1 MDFISKTAPGRY
13 ATADAIADEAVSMAL
28 DGRTTAFTTANLRD
42 LATVDRSRVDA
53 AYARFAEGAGIG
65 AGRAPGAGWTIVIV
79 GDATAHLDAIEALD
93 LGDVTVVTDA

>member
-1 MDFISKTAPGRY
+1 
-13 ATADAIADEAVSMAL
+13 MAL

-65 AGRAPGAGWTIVIV
+65 AGAPGAGWTIVMV
-79 GDATAHLDAIEALD
+79 GDATAQLDAIKALD
-93 LGDVTVVTDA
+93 LGEVTVVTDA